1 FPTTEQKPYIYY
13 WVQNSILAMASI
25 TLMPFLSFVLAPGN
39 NPTKLN
45 CNNTSDQ
52 TFCCV
57 FNVVSL
63 STILPPQLSKNSTD
77 KDNLQSSKGVNDITL
92 CALTVA
98 ASGGGNTGELQTRGN
113 TGFRST
119 GGGDAGFC
127 DAGLGNREG
136 DM

>member
-1 FPTTEQKPYIYY
+1 
-13 WVQNSILAMASI
+13 MASI

-57 FNVVSL
+57 FNV
-63 STILPPQLSKNSTD
+63 
-77 KDNLQSSKGVNDITL
+77 SSKCVNDITL